1 MASNHGRPRGRGGV
15 HSASTSSS
23 SMMMT
28 YGIASALLR
37 FLRCFLKKSHYANH
51 HLARLF
57 GLSSAEAYKIVNN
70 QI

>member
-1 MASNHGRPRGRGGV
+1 
-15 HSASTSSS
+15 
-23 SMMMT
+23 MMMT
-28 YGIASALLR
+28 YGIASALPR